1 MMSVLM
7 CMKKNSFIYKR
18 GMLCGTPHKLNI
30 SELFAIDR
38 IPILLYIKN
47 IYDSEELLI
56 STYAKMYRF
65 DS

>member
-1 MMSVLM
+1 
-7 CMKKNSFIYKR
+7 
-18 GMLCGTPHKLNI
+18 MLCGTPHKLNI

-47 IYDSEELLI
+47 IYDSEELVI